1 MQLDMTARS
10 LYAMSYDPTG
20 LFTNERLKTC
30 EDKHRSSS
38 LENLAVKYQ
47 DIATEGKGGDAARQR
62 QELLWKIFDDYY
74 ERLPEKP
81 KETEADKIWR
91 LCLARMDRR
100 KMKITT
106 EKKDDKTLISFN
118 PEIDPEL
125 KKYSED
131 SLASISEAWK
141 YMPLMLWARNRFER
155 NEAYKQYPQYEDD
168 YKLAIS
174 ETKKIVEG
182 LEDDK
187 SEDQSFTLFYRS
199 VPSYVCTV
207 LIQDFLDKLDAEERK
222 FCKDVIIKQA
232 AAPLGDSYGY
242 QIGDGIDAAISAL
255 PLLLNLFP
263 DDAAGIKRIL
273 LFTLF
278 DSNTIGAGQQFSD
291 YTIGAIFNVL
301 WKESYADANSIF
313 IGFMRLKPLYDK
325 LLESCRQEYFRQE
338 KHDLPK
344 SKALEA
350 FYDKYHEAIDRIINN
365 EIDYSEIDVN
375 QIDLD
380 TLVTAFR
387 LLPIEIS
394 DEVHKTFMRQV
405 FPIFSKEVFK
415 DRHKRDKEHQFDY
428 MARQTFLEK
437 LAYIILSAK
446 AEEIE
451 SYLKPFLDDFEGSD
465 GAKDFFREFVS
476 VEDRVAQY
484 EQFWIVWKLFYP
496 KLVALA
502 QGNSPGFYSKEVIYN
517 YLLAGGYW
525 REDAREWHTLKDR
538 EKSFFKKVSEDMGSS
553 PSVLYSLAKLLT
565 DIGSGFKDDGI
576 FWISEMLKNNPG
588 LSSKELEVNTVYYL
602 ENLVRSYIFKN
613 HHKVRTTL
621 RLKNQIM
628 IILDFLLEKGSVTA
642 HLLREDIL

>member
-1 MQLDMTARS
+1 
-10 LYAMSYDPTG
+10 
-20 LFTNERLKTC
+20 
-30 EDKHRSSS
+30 
-38 LENLAVKYQ
+38 
-47 DIATEGKGGDAARQR
+47 
-62 QELLWKIFDDYY
+62 
-74 ERLPEKP
+74 
-81 KETEADKIWR
+81 
-91 LCLARMDRR
+91 
-100 KMKITT
+100 
-106 EKKDDKTLISFN
+106 
-118 PEIDPEL
+118 
-125 KKYSED
+125 
-131 SLASISEAWK
+131 
-141 YMPLMLWARNRFER
+141 
-155 NEAYKQYPQYEDD
+155 
-168 YKLAIS
+168 
-174 ETKKIVEG
+174 
-182 LEDDK
+182 
-187 SEDQSFTLFYRS
+187 
-199 VPSYVCTV
+199 
-207 LIQDFLDKLDAEERK
+207 
-222 FCKDVIIKQA
+222 
-232 AAPLGDSYGY
+232 
-242 QIGDGIDAAISAL
+242 
-255 PLLLNLFP
+255 
-263 DDAAGIKRIL
+263 
-273 LFTLF
+273 
-278 DSNTIGAGQQFSD
+278 
-291 YTIGAIFNVL
+291 
-301 WKESYADANSIF
+301 
-313 IGFMRLKPLYDK
+313 
-325 LLESCRQEYFRQE
+325 
-338 KHDLPK
+338 
-344 SKALEA
+344 
-350 FYDKYHEAIDRIINN
+350 
-365 EIDYSEIDVN
+365 
-375 QIDLD
+375 
-380 TLVTAFR
+380 
-387 LLPIEIS
+387 
-394 DEVHKTFMRQV
+394 MRQV